1 MIFKTQHPQSLISRM
16 FILEYM
22 RMLDKDMMYAKA
34 NEYQKNKYFY
44 TYEVEDLGNAETST
58 EPSVKDALDLNW
70 EYLLFEA
77 TITELEHFM
86 KNFLEQLLEIDE
98 KMKAVVERMKAES
111 IVEQARVPVD
121 INLMSVAKS
130 DLENS
135 KGKLIT

>member
-44 TYEVEDLGNAETST
+44 TYEGEQDGHIKDL
-58 EPSVKDALDLNW
+58 LDLNW

>member
-22 RMLDKDMMYAKA
+22 RMLDNELMYSKA
-34 NEYQKNKYFY
+34 NEYQKNKYFFKY
-44 TYEVEDLGNAETST
+44 FDEDAPLEYGDIVPKE
-58 EPSVKDALDLNW
+58 ALDLNW

-77 TITELEHFM
+77 SMTELEHFM

-111 IVEQARVPVD
+111 IVEQARIPVD

-135 KGKLIT
+135 KGKIIT

>member
-22 RMLDKDMMYAKA
+22 RMLDKEMMYSKA

-44 TYEVEDLGNAETST
+44 SYLPEGED
-58 EPSVKDALDLNW
+58 VKEQLDLNW

-98 KMKAVVERMKAES
+98 KMKAQVERMKAEA
-111 IVEQARVPVD
+111 IVEQARIPVD

-135 KGKLIT
+135 KGKLII

>member
-22 RMLDKDMMYAKA
+22 RMLDNNLMYSKA
-34 NEYQKNKYFY
+34 NEYQKNKYFFKY
-44 TYEVEDLGNAETST
+44 FDAEDATPEEVLEQKES
-58 EPSVKDALDLNW
+58 LDLNW

-77 TITELEHFM
+77 SMTELEHFM

-98 KMKAVVERMKAES
+98 KMKAVVERMKAEA
-111 IVEQARVPVD
+111 IVEQSRQPVD
-121 INLMSVAKS
+121 INLMSVAKA

-135 KGKLIT
+135 KGKIIT

>member
-22 RMLDKDMMYAKA
+22 RMLDNELMYSKA

-44 TYEVEDLGNAETST
+44 SYLGEDEQ
-58 EPSVKDALDLNW
+58 EALDLNW

-77 TITELEHFM
+77 SMTELEHFM

-111 IVEQARVPVD
+111 IVEQARIPVD

-135 KGKLIT
+135 KGKLII

>member
-22 RMLDKDMMYAKA
+22 RMLDKDLMYSKA

-44 TYEVEDLGNAETST
+44 TYEAGQEED
-58 EPSVKDALDLNW
+58 VKELLDLNW

-77 TITELEHFM
+77 SMTELEHFM

-98 KMKAVVERMKAES
+98 KMKGVVERMKAES
-111 IVEQARVPVD
+111 IVEQARIPVD

-130 DLENS
+130 DLES
-135 KGKLIT
+135 QKGKIIGA

>member
-34 NEYQKNKYFY
+34 NEYQKNKYFFKY
-44 TYEVEDLGNAETST
+44 FDDEDIAVDGSIISREV
-58 EPSVKDALDLNW
+58 LDLNW

-111 IVEQARVPVD
+111 IVEQARQPVD

-135 KGKLIT
+135 KGKLII

>member
-22 RMLDKDMMYAKA
+22 RMLDNELMYVKA

-44 TYEVEDLGNAETST
+44 SYLGEDEQ
-58 EPSVKDALDLNW
+58 EALDLNW

-77 TITELEHFM
+77 SMTELEHFM
-86 KNFLEQLLEIDE
+86 KNFLKELLEIDE

-111 IVEQARVPVD
+111 IVEQARQPVD

-135 KGKLIT
+135 KGKLII

>member
-16 FILEYM
+16 FILEYI
-22 RMLDKDMMYAKA
+22 RMLDTDLMYSKA

-44 TYEVEDLGNAETST
+44 TYEAEQD
-58 EPSVKDALDLNW
+58 EHVKELLDLNW

-111 IVEQARVPVD
+111 IVEQARQPVD

-135 KGKLIT
+135 KGKLII